1 MYLMYKYFSIIL
13 LQLLQMHSITIAPSI
28 VLSVKWQLE
37 SVLNQGLSNWDNIL
51 IWGNILNVSFEFHL
65 ISI

>member
-13 LQLLQMHSITIAPSI
+13 LQLLQMHSIAIAPSI